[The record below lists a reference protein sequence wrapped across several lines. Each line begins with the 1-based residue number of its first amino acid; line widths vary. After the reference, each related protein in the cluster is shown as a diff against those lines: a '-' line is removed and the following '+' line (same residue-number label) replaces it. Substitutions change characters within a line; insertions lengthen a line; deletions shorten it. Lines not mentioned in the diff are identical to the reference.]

1 MPVEKVYG
9 KLHKEKIE
17 LPGIKHLIAVASGKG
32 GVGKSTTSV
41 NLSLALHSMNLKVAI
56 FDSDIYGP
64 SVPRMM
70 NLKGKPQ
77 LLPNKSIKPMENFG
91 IKCMSM
97 GLFVGEDDPVIWRG
111 PMIMGA
117 IQQMLKDVEWGDLD
131 VMIID
136 LPPGTGDAQ
145 LTLSQSVQLTGAIIV
160 STPQDIALI
169 DARKGLRMFQ
179 KVNVPVLGIIE
190 NMSYFE
196 APDTG
201 KKYFIF
207 GDGGAKREA
216 EKIGVDLLGQIPLD
230 ILIREKSDEGN
241 PIYAFDKDHPQ
252 SKIYGDIAKKIW
264 KKIDKNPG

>member
-1 MPVEKVYG
+1 
-9 KLHKEKIE
+9 
-17 LPGIKHLIAVASGKG
+17 
-32 GVGKSTTSV
+32 
-41 NLSLALHSMNLKVAI
+41 
-56 FDSDIYGP
+56 
-64 SVPRMM
+64 
-70 NLKGKPQ
+70 
-77 LLPNKSIKPMENFG
+77 
-91 IKCMSM
+91 
-97 GLFVGEDDPVIWRG
+97 
-111 PMIMGA
+111 
-117 IQQMLKDVEWGDLD
+117 MLKDVEWGDLD

-252 SKIYGDIAKKIW
+252 SKIYGDIAKKISSSPRAVGQAAKRNPLLILIPCHRVVAKNSLGGFLGKCGVR
-264 KKIDKNPG
+264 KKERLLRIEKIN

>member
-1 MPVEKVYG
+1 
-9 KLHKEKIE
+9 
-17 LPGIKHLIAVASGKG
+17 
-32 GVGKSTTSV
+32 
-41 NLSLALHSMNLKVAI
+41 
-56 FDSDIYGP
+56 
-64 SVPRMM
+64 
-70 NLKGKPQ
+70 
-77 LLPNKSIKPMENFG
+77 
-91 IKCMSM
+91 M

-190 NMSYFE
+190 NMNYFE

-230 ILIREKSDEGN
+230 ILIREKSDEGH

>member
-9 KLHKEKIE
+9 KMHKEKID

-41 NLSLALHSMNLKVAI
+41 NLALALQSINLKVGL

-64 SVPRMM
+64 SIPTMM
-70 NLKGKPQ
+70 NLKGKPEM
-77 LLPNKSIKPMENFG
+77 LPNKSIKPMESFG
-91 IKCMSM
+91 IQCMSM
-97 GLFVGEDDPVIWRG
+97 GLFLDKEDPVIWRG

-117 IQQMLKDVEWGDLD
+117 IQQMLKDVDWGELD

-145 LTLSQSVQLTGAIIV
+145 LTLSQNVRLTGAVIV

-169 DARKGLRMFQ
+169 DARKGLKMFQ
-179 KVNVPVLGIIE
+179 KVNVPILGIIE

-216 EKIGVDLLGQIPLD
+216 EKIGIDFLGQIPLD
-230 ILIREKSDEGN
+230 IAIREKSDEGN
-241 PIYAFDKDHPQ
+241 PIYAHDKDHPQ
-252 SKIYGDIAKKIW
+252 SKIYRDIANQVW
-264 KKIDKNPG
+264 KKISDTS